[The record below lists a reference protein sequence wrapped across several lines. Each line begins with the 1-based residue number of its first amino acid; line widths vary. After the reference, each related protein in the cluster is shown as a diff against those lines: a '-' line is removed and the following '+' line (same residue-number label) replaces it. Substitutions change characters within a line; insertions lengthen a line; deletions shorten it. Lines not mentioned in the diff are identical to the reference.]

1 MAGLNLKYSVALL
14 VTLALPV
21 GRRRPIIASQSSPGN
36 AIIKQQRTY
45 YAMGLTPAMRPV
57 QACPWYCSIGAG
69 MWRVFRVCGKCHSG
83 SRSALVRCTAAC
95 LLIFALS
102 SEGFAK
108 NYGVHG
114 PLWEVAEPSLID
126 SIKARLGEMQ
136 ANGELDQMRQEMQ
149 DRTRAYANRP
159 TPIEGLLPA
168 ELTREYEVDLSI
180 TLNRDLS
187 DHRGQVFARK
197 GTHINPLHYS
207 RFDQRIVV
215 IDGDNA
221 EQVAFALER
230 GNELD
235 TLLVLVNGAPLEL
248 MRAHGRRFY
257 FDQHGQIVN
266 RFGLSRLPSEITRA
280 GEVMRVRE
288 VALGEGAGQ

>member
-1 MAGLNLKYSVALL
+1 MAGLRRYTLLAALAATVL
-14 VTLALPV
+14 
-21 GRRRPIIASQSSPGN
+21 
-36 AIIKQQRTY
+36 
-45 YAMGLTPAMRPV
+45 
-57 QACPWYCSIGAG
+57 G
-69 MWRVFRVCGKCHSG
+69 MDAE
-83 SRSALVRCTAAC
+83 RSA
-95 LLIFALS
+95 
-102 SEGFAK
+102 AK
-108 NYGVHG
+108 DFGVHG

-136 ANGELDQMRQEMQ
+136 ANGELDQMRQDMQ

-159 TPIEGLLPA
+159 TPIEGLQSA
-168 ELTREYEVDLSI
+168 ELTREYDVDLSI
-180 TLNRDLS
+180 TLNRDLA
-187 DHRGQVFARK
+187 DHRGQIFARK

-207 RFDQRIVV
+207 RFNQRIVV
-215 IDGDNA
+215 IDGDSP

-288 VALGEGAGQ
+288 VALDERDGQ